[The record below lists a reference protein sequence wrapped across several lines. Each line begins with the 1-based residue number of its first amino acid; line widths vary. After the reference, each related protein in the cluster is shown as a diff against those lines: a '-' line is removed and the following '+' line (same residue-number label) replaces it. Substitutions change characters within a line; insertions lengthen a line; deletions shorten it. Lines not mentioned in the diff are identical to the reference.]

1 MSAPDSTG
9 PTVGPIDLLEWTD
22 LVYNSA
28 SDGAPIVVASAVGGD
43 YPDMSFKGSMM
54 VWDRDHL
61 AWWEWARGEQIA
73 AIERSS
79 RVCALYRH
87 TETRLWLRWYGE
99 ATVLSEGPLR
109 EGIMARTNER
119 ELAND
124 PERLGVGV
132 LMRVDRVRKGRQ
144 VIQLR
149 EGSGAAAG

>member
-1 MSAPDSTG
+1 MSAPDSA
-9 PTVGPIDLLEWTD
+9 PVGPIDLLEWSD
-22 LVYNSA
+22 LVYTSA
-28 SDGAPIVVASAVGGD
+28 ADAAPIVVASAVSGG

-73 AIERSS
+73 AIARSP

-87 TETRLWLRWYGE
+87 AGTRVWLRWYGE
-99 ATVLSEGPLR
+99 ATMVREGPLR
-109 EGIMARTNER
+109 EAIMARTNER

-124 PERLGVGV
+124 PERQGVAV

-144 VIQLR
+144 VIQIR
-149 EGSGAAAG
+149 EGSEAASE

>member
-9 PTVGPIDLLEWTD
+9 TQVGPIDLLEWSD
-22 LVYNSA
+22 LVYTSA
-28 SDGAPIVVASAVGGD
+28 SDGAPIVVASAVSGD
-43 YPDMSFKGSMM
+43 YPDMSYKGSMM

-61 AWWEWARGEQIA
+61 AWWEWSRGEQIVA
-73 AIERSS
+73 VERSP

-87 TETRLWLRWYGE
+87 TGTKLWLRWYGE
-99 ATVLSEGPLR
+99 AQVLSEGPLR

-124 PERLGVGV
+124 PDRQGVAV

-149 EGSGAAAG
+149 EGSAPTAG

>member
-1 MSAPDSTG
+1 MSAPDNTD
-9 PTVGPIDLLEWTD
+9 PPVGPIALLEWTD

-28 SDGAPIVVASAVGGD
+28 FDGAPIVVASAETEG

-61 AWWEWARGEQIA
+61 AWWEWAQGEQIA
-73 AIERSS
+73 AIARSP

-87 TETRLWLRWYGE
+87 TGTRLWLRWYGE

-109 EGIMARTNER
+109 EAIMARTNER

-124 PERLGVGV
+124 PERQGVAV

-149 EGSGAAAG
+149 EGSGAAAE